1 MKYREQFFY
10 IGKKIV
16 VFLCSLLVLSVLVFT
31 ISHLTPTDPLQSYYG
46 ERVEKMSVEEKEATR
61 EKLGLNDP
69 VPTQYFR
76 WVQNALQGDFGV
88 SYKYRQ
94 PVTQV
99 IRGRI
104 GNTVILGGIGFVFT
118 FAGALLLGLLCAA
131 KENSV
136 FDRVMCKVGTL
147 SSCIPEFW
155 LSLVFILLFSVIWR
169 ILPSSG
175 AYRPYP
181 PSDHAD
187 GGGDTGASL
196 VLRLHDPK
204 PASGGNQTGLCAA
217 L

>member
-1 MKYREQFFY
+1 MQSAGAFCACFY
-10 IGKKIV
+10 D
-16 VFLCSLLVLSVLVFT
+16 SR
-31 ISHLTPTDPLQSYYG
+31 LTPTDPLQSYYG

-118 FAGALLLGLLCAA
+118 LQGHCFL
-131 KENSV
+131 
-136 FDRVMCKVGTL
+136 D
-147 SSCIPEFW
+147 
-155 LSLVFILLFSVIWR
+155 FSAQQKKTVYLI
-169 ILPSSG
+169 
-175 AYRPYP
+175 
-181 PSDHAD
+181 
-187 GGGDTGASL
+187 
-196 VLRLHDPK
+196 V
-204 PASGGNQTGLCAA
+204 
-217 L
+217 

>member
-1 MKYREQFFY
+1 M
-10 IGKKIV
+10 

-31 ISHLTPTDPLQSYYG
+31 ISRLTPTDPLQSYYG

-104 GNTVILGGIGFVFT
+104 GNTVILGGIGFVIT

-131 KENSV
+131 KAASRNSGCRW
-136 FDRVMCKVGTL
+136 FL
-147 SSCIPEFW
+147 SC
-155 LSLVFILLFSVIWR
+155 FSV
-169 ILPSSG
+169 
-175 AYRPYP
+175 
-181 PSDHAD
+181 
-187 GGGDTGASL
+187 
-196 VLRLHDPK
+196 
-204 PASGGNQTGLCAA
+204 
-217 L
+217 

>member
-1 MKYREQFFY
+1 MRYREQFFY
-10 IGKKIV
+10 IGKKIM

-31 ISHLTPTDPLQSYYG
+31 ISRLTPTDPLQSYYG
-46 ERVEKMSVEEKEATR
+46 ERVEKMSVEEKEAAR

-69 VPTQYFR
+69 VPTQYLR

-104 GNTVILGGIGFVFT
+104 GNTVILGGIGF
-118 FAGALLLGLLCAA
+118 G
-131 KENSV
+131 
-136 FDRVMCKVGTL
+136 
-147 SSCIPEFW
+147 
-155 LSLVFILLFSVIWR
+155 
-169 ILPSSG
+169 
-175 AYRPYP
+175 RPYP
-181 PSDHAD
+181 PSDPAD

-204 PASGGNQTGLCAA
+204 PAFGGNQTGLCAA

>member
-31 ISHLTPTDPLQSYYG
+31 ISRLTPTDPLQSYYG
-46 ERVEKMSVEEKEATR
+46 ERVEKMSVEEKEAAR

-76 WVQNALQGDFGV
+76 WVQNALQGDWYFVQLHPG
-88 SYKYRQ
+88 
-94 PVTQV
+94 
-99 IRGRI
+99 
-104 GNTVILGGIGFVFT
+104 ILAVAGFYPAFQCDLENPSKQWCLQHR
-118 FAGALLLGLLCAA
+118 AGS
-131 KENSV
+131 E
-136 FDRVMCKVGTL
+136 
-147 SSCIPEFW
+147 
-155 LSLVFILLFSVIWR
+155 
-169 ILPSSG
+169 SG
-175 AYRPYP
+175 RPYP